1 MLGNPVRSNPL
12 GVVFPKPY
20 FTTPPRP
27 MYGWLTA
34 HLRAVCPPFSLRTPP
49 PISAMKPNRIDG
61 KAGFICIATTA
72 AELLPIG
79 PLAYT
84 QFGCVQVG
92 IIGHLTKMLVLVIEH
107 DMFGSNLNWKWSDTA
122 LSTVKSALRHLL
134 ECKPC
139 VIEKA
144 LIASALSLAGK
155 WTRCSYAAASAISGL
170 RWASSSKFARITWRP
185 LFMLEVVECLRPI
198 SEGGKP

>member
-27 MYGWLTA
+27 MHGWLTA
-34 HLRAVCPPFSLRTPP
+34 HLRAVCPPFSLRT
-49 PISAMKPNRIDG
+49 NRIDG
-61 KAGFICIATTA
+61 KADFICIATTA

-84 QFGCVQVG
+84 QFGWACSGWNHRSPDQDVV
-92 IIGHLTKMLVLVIEH
+92 
-107 DMFGSNLNWKWSDTA
+107 FGSNLNWQCTHRSDTA

-170 RWASSSKFARITWRP
+170 R
-185 LFMLEVVECLRPI
+185 
-198 SEGGKP
+198 

>member
-20 FTTPPRP
+20 FTTPLRP

-49 PISAMKPNRIDG
+49 PIPTVKPNRIDG
-61 KAGFICIATTA
+61 KADFICIATTA

-84 QFGCVQVG
+84 QFGWACSGWNHRSPDQ
-92 IIGHLTKMLVLVIEH
+92 
-107 DMFGSNLNWKWSDTA
+107 DFGT
-122 LSTVKSALRHLL
+122 RHR
-134 ECKPC
+134 
-139 VIEKA
+139 
-144 LIASALSLAGK
+144 ASARSIGSAH
-155 WTRCSYAAASAISGL
+155 ASTLHDEVG
-170 RWASSSKFARITWRP
+170 ASIYWNINH
-185 LFMLEVVECLRPI
+185 V
-198 SEGGKP
+198 